1 MTRLLP
7 HAFAALTTALLA
19 IFLTALP
26 ATAEEP
32 FRLDEHVVDRTSDG
46 ALDGQSGEVE
56 AAIEELRSDTDFD
69 LFVVFVDSF
78 DGMRS
83 DEWANQTADASGLGN
98 LDLLLA
104 VATEDRESA
113 WSATDAIDLNTSELN
128 TANSRAQDHFSG
140 GDWAEGAVTFAD
152 EVRSAATGGGS
163 ALTVVLLVGAAVVV
177 AVLLVVWLRSRSR
190 RRAAQPVAA
199 AAGPATP
206 AGPPP
211 PPPDSLEAQL
221 ATLSM
226 DDLRNRAG
234 SALVQLDD
242 DIRSSEQELGFAEA
256 QFGLQAIQDFRTAL
270 SSAQKHL
277 SQAFEIQARLDDAR
291 PESEDEQRA
300 LLTRIVVVCAQADDQ
315 LDEQAE
321 AFAHLRNLRERAPEA
336 LAEIEQRA
344 AEIEGTIPPAELAL
358 TQLHATYP
366 QSALTSVARAPEQA
380 RALLASAREA
390 VGSGREQLQAEDR
403 GGAVAYARTAEDA
416 LQQAVMLIESVHQGG
431 AELADARKQLDPA
444 IDSIRADLIDAESLG
459 KDDSS
464 VRALLPRAQRAI
476 EQAQAGREAGDPIAA
491 LAQIT
496 SAEDALDA
504 ALAPHRQEVESDRRA
519 AAKLSTGI
527 QRTQALIRS
536 TNDFI
541 ATNRGAV
548 GPQARTALADASQA
562 LQRAEAVQQEK
573 PQQAVELVNRA
584 WAAASRA
591 RELATA
597 DVNRWHQGPPG
608 GYGGGRGSDMDVGS
622 LILGGLLGA
631 ALGGGG
637 RRSGFGGGFG
647 GSGWNSGRIG
657 GGGGFGGGFGG
668 GRIGGGGRF

>member
-7 HAFAALTTALLA
+7 RAFAALTTALLA
-19 IFLTALP
+19 IVLTVLP

-32 FRLDEHVVDRTSDG
+32 FRLDEHVVDHTSDG
-46 ALDGQSGEVE
+46 VLDGQSGEVE

-78 DGMRS
+78 DATAAE
-83 DEWANQTADASGLGN
+83 DWANQTADVSGLGN

-104 VATEDRESA
+104 VATEDRASA
-113 WSATDAIDLNTSELN
+113 WSATDAIDLTTSELN

-163 ALTVVLLVGAAVVV
+163 MLTVVLVIGAIVAAAVL
-177 AVLLVVWLRSRSR
+177 AVVWLRSRSR
-190 RRAAQPVAA
+190 RRNRQSVGAAS
-199 AAGPATP
+199 GPAAP
-206 AGPPP
+206 SGPPP
-211 PPPDSLEAQL
+211 PPPNSLEAQL
-221 ATLSM
+221 AKLSLE
-226 DDLRNRAG
+226 DVRNRAG

-242 DIRSSEQELGFAEA
+242 SVRSSEQELSFAEA
-256 QFGLQAIQDFRTAL
+256 QFGLQAIQEFRTAL
-270 SSAQKHL
+270 TSAQNNL
-277 SQAFEIQARLDDAR
+277 STAFEIQARLDDSS

-300 LLTRIVVVCAQADDQ
+300 MLTRIVQLCAQADDQ
-315 LDEQAE
+315 LDAQAD

-344 AEIEGTIPPAELAL
+344 TEIEGTIPPAELAL

-366 QSALTSVARAPEQA
+366 EGALTSVARAPEQA
-380 RALLASAREA
+380 RALLAAAREA
-390 VGSGREQLQAEDR
+390 VSSGRERVQTDDR

-431 AELADARKQLDPA
+431 AELADARSKLDPA

-459 KDDSS
+459 QGDSA
-464 VRALLPRAQRAI
+464 VRALLPRAQHAI
-476 EQAQAGREAGDPIAA
+476 EQAQAGRESGDPIAA
-491 LAQIT
+491 LAEIT

-504 ALAPHRQEVESDRRA
+504 ALAPHREVVEADRRA
-519 AAKLSTGI
+519 SAKLATGI

-562 LQRAEAVQQEK
+562 LRQAEAAQQDK